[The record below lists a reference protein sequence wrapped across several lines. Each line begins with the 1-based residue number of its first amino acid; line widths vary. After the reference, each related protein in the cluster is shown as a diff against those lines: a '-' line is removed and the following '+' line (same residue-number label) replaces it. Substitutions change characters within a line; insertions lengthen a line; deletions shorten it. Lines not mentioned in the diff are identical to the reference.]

1 MSYLS
6 FPTFEQV
13 IPMEKKK
20 KKKEHKSAVVSKKL
34 IAFFFLFITI
44 KMENL
49 PIEFYP
55 PYSSS
60 FTHYKK

>member
-1 MSYLS
+1 
-6 FPTFEQV
+6 
-13 IPMEKKK
+13 MEKKK